1 MYKIIILDDEPL
13 IRKSI
18 HSLIDEHFSD
28 CFVTECDNTTDG
40 KKLIKDI
47 SPDVIITDIRMDQSS
62 GLDMLQNIQTSA
74 KIIVI
79 TGYRK
84 IEYAMQAISL
94 NVFSFILKPIQ
105 WGELKDTISKAL
117 KSVEAQK
124 NDHEKI
130 SSIQAEFES
139 YTNEKY
145 LSEMLYGFNDLS
157 SDKSNNQ
164 VPSHNINLNNF
175 FVAGI
180 QLDGS
185 PEINSRAIGD
195 VRNIFTDFFQNSL
208 NYKNRCHILCPSSN
222 RIDLIIRNDY
232 KQYNNQLLTADF
244 CRLTEE
250 VIQNYPDIT
259 VSIGVSSEGTSF
271 SRLNEKYSEV
281 QKAVALA
288 SFLDGKLVVSYDN
301 IMLDDSLD
309 ISKLYTLKEFFE
321 TSLSERNSDMAQ
333 NSLSQINK
341 ILETIYNP
349 NSAKYIKQFYKNQLL
364 NINKIRNILLDINPA
379 DDSNH
384 ILEQN
389 INLLVDA
396 CDTNAT
402 LNDTLLLSAK
412 NILDIS
418 KANDQ
423 NISKHIKKAIHFIN
437 ENYCE
442 NITLADVAAHIYL
455 STVHTS
461 RLFKKETG
469 KNVIDYINER
479 RINEAKRLMDRTEHK
494 IYEISQMVGF
504 QNTHYFSTVF
514 KKLTQMS
521 PREYVHKQK
530 KDAQTE

>member
-13 IRKSI
+13 IRSSI

-28 CFVTECDNTTDG
+28 CLVTECDNTTEG
-40 KKLIKDI
+40 KKIIKDL
-47 SPDVIITDIRMDQSS
+47 SPDLIITDIRMDQSS
-62 GLDMLQNIQTSA
+62 GLDMLQDIQTSA

-105 WGELKDTISKAL
+105 WDELRDTISKAL
-117 KSVEAQK
+117 KSVDTQK
-124 NDHEKI
+124 NDREKI

-145 LSEMLYGFNDLS
+145 LSEMLYGFKDLS
-157 SDKSNNQ
+157 LDESNDIHS
-164 VPSHNINLNNF
+164 PHSINLKNF

-185 PEINSRAIGD
+185 SEINSRCIGD
-195 VRNIFTDFFQNSL
+195 ARNTFTDFFQSNL
-208 NYKNRCHILCPSSN
+208 KYKNKCYILCPGNN

-232 KQYNNQLLTADF
+232 NHYNSRLLAEDF
-244 CRLTEE
+244 CELKYE
-250 VIQNYPDIT
+250 VVQNHPEIT
-259 VSIGVSSEGTSF
+259 VSIGLSREGTSF
-271 SRLNEKYSEV
+271 SQLNEKYSES
-281 QKAVALA
+281 QKAVVLA
-288 SFLDGKLVVSYDN
+288 RFLDGSLVVSCDD
-301 IMLDDSLD
+301 IMPIDDSCD
-309 ISKLYTLKEFFE
+309 MSKLYTLKEFFE
-321 TSLSERNSDMAQ
+321 ASLSERNADMVQ
-333 NSLSQINK
+333 SSLSQINK
-341 ILETIYNP
+341 ILETIYNSK
-349 NSAKYIKQFYKNQLL
+349 SAKYIKQFYKNQLL
-364 NINKIRNILLDINPA
+364 NINKIRNALLDINPV
-379 DDSNH
+379 DECNH

-389 INLLVDA
+389 INVMVDT
-396 CDTNAT
+396 CDANAT
-402 LNDTLLLSAK
+402 LNDTLLLSVK

-418 KANDQ
+418 KIDSQ

-455 STVHTS
+455 SSVHTS

-469 KNVIDYINER
+469 KNVIDYINEK
-479 RINEAKRLMDRTEHK
+479 RIDEAKRLMDKTEHK

-521 PREYVHKQK
+521 PREYAYRQK
-530 KDAQTE
+530 NDVQN